1 MKRSCLDVRQEDY
14 DSTVAALKEISV
26 QNSAIAFP
34 QGEAYKYETEWESS
48 DGVEDT
54 TLHITRSALFSPSQL
69 PDDIVNRD
77 VMDTNLPNLFFV
89 FESKKYGVY
98 CDLTHYGSSLY
109 NAVWRVGR
117 RNDVMIV
124 DVVAVQ
130 TALPSFQY
138 RGSIQRACDR
148 R

>member
-26 QNSAIAFP
+26 QNTAIAFP

-77 VMDTNLPNLFFV
+77 VMDTKLPNLFFC

-98 CDLTHYGSSLY
+98 CDLKRRETKLRE
-109 NAVWRVGR
+109 AIWRVR
-117 RNDVMIV
+117 RESGV
-124 DVVAVQ
+124 
-130 TALPSFQY
+130 
-138 RGSIQRACDR
+138 
-148 R
+148 